1 MLLQFNFSNYGPFK
15 NDTSLSLEATSYSE
29 YKDQVRTLGSKK
41 ILPVS
46 VIFGANASGKSFVY
60 KAFRYMR
67 YMACASVNFDTTSSN
82 DNGTVFPDPIPFKL
96 DKEGLTRPSVFEVV
110 LTNLIDGKEVTY
122 QYGFSVSNHRIDSE
136 WLFQLPKKET
146 ATNKE
151 LLKREK
157 DTISIH
163 VPKMDNAIKST
174 LESSTQPQT
183 LVLSLASKLNVEP
196 FRSILDFFGS
206 SKVDDFANLL
216 ESIYRDHT
224 LPISIIESDEVRK
237 DCVNFLQTF
246 EPSIKDITIE
256 EFATNPDG
264 SKKYKVYT
272 THLSKDGSEIR
283 FKMEEESAGTQK
295 MFLLY
300 SDLREIISTGKVLF
314 IDELNARVHPLL
326 LRNLLL
332 LFLSQEKNPN
342 NAQLIFTCH
351 EPWILRSK
359 TLRRDEIY
367 FTNKDSFTGESE
379 LYSLAEFTDEN
390 GVKIRSDE
398 DFEKNYLL
406 GKYDGI
412 PSLDSIDLF
421 PKGGKH
427 K

>member
-1 MLLQFNFSNYGPFK
+1 MLLQFNFSNFGPFK
-15 NDTSLSLEATSYSE
+15 NEASLNLEATPYSE
-29 YKDQVRTLGSKK
+29 YKEQIRSIGSKK
-41 ILPVS
+41 VLPVG

-67 YMACASVNFDTTSSN
+67 YMVCASVNFDSTSSKE
-82 DNGTVFPDPIPFKL
+82 DDTVFPDPVPFKL
-96 DKEGLTRPSVFEVV
+96 DQESMTKPSMFEVV
-110 LTNLIDGKEVTY
+110 LTDIVDKKEVTY
-122 QYGFSVSNHRIDSE
+122 QYGFSVLNHRIDAE
-136 WLFQLPKKET
+136 WLYQLRKTEG
-146 ATNKE
+146 AASKE
-151 LLKREK
+151 LLKRIG
-157 DTISIH
+157 DSITIS
-163 VPKMDNAIKST
+163 VPKMDSAKKST

-183 LVLSLASKLNVEP
+183 LVLSLAAKLNIEP
-196 FRSILDFFGS
+196 FRSVYDFFS
-206 SKVDDFANLL
+206 ASEVDDFANLL
-216 ESIYRDHT
+216 EIIYRDHT
-224 LPISIIESDEVRK
+224 LPSGIVENDEVRK
-237 DCVNFLQTF
+237 DCASFLKTF

-256 EFATNPDG
+256 EFSTDQEE

-272 THLSKDGSEIR
+272 THIAENGSEIR
-283 FKMEEESAGTQK
+283 FRMEDESAGTQK

-300 SDLREIISTGKVLF
+300 NDLRQIISSGKVLF
-314 IDELNARVHPLL
+314 VDELNARLHPLL

-332 LFLSQEKNPN
+332 LFLSPEKNPN

-367 FTNKDSFTGESE
+367 FTNKNPKTGESV

-412 PSLDSIDLF
+412 PSLASISLLAS
-421 PKGGKH
+421 GGKR
-427 K
+427 